1 MYTLVC
7 YYIIGMPLALVL
19 AFTMKM
25 GIVGL
30 WLGYSIACIILDIGF
45 CLIITCPS
53 WDIIGDNMRT
63 KLAQGRIVES
73 TPMLSVRR

>member
-1 MYTLVC
+1 
-7 YYIIGMPLALVL
+7 MPLALVL